1 VGPQGPPARAAPP
14 LLKALRSARGSLLW
28 TTWTSPHVGALPQP
42 GVQFFASQGVQLRMS
57 LGAPPLRRAQIA
69 LRSADGS
76 PLWTIGTIRSA
87 QSQNAPAAE

>member
-1 VGPQGPPARAAPP
+1 MGPQGPPARAAPP

-42 GVQFFASQGVQLRMS
+42 GVQFFALQGVQLRMS
-57 LGAPPLRRAQIA
+57 LDTPPLRRAQIA

-76 PLWTIGTIRSA
+76 PNYRDNPLRSV
-87 QSQNAPAAE
+87 QNAPAAE